1 MQHSIMTMSGHFIK
15 TKKRP
20 LVECLTCPLCDN
32 LLREATTICEC
43 LHTFCKDC
51 IYQKLAEEDTY
62 HCPICNVYL
71 GCLPKEKLRPDN
83 NLQDVRSKIFPL
95 KKKKM
100 KAAENNSLG
109 SAPARRKERS
119 LSSLVIN
126 TPPVSAQAGLSSR
139 TKAVARKAGASRGIG
154 NKVNSGKDVD
164 VALDNSERLDSIERP
179 NKMFIKKQFPQ
190 RNSGSDPSNQI
201 ADDDIKNI
209 TSPES
214 GRQRTGKGTSW
225 EPLAC
230 LAEAANRTE
239 ISQPPLLG
247 LPAIKTEEAEKY
259 RSMKHTNG
267 IKKRGSGPVNVARK
281 KESGKVHPGTN
292 SKIARKLHPTGPER
306 MSISRKQRNVALEN
320 DSSVKYERRSNPVW
334 FALLASE
341 TQAGDNA
348 LPQIPKCY
356 LKVKDG
362 NVPVSYVKKYLVK
375 KLDLKNESEVE
386 ITCCGQPIV
395 PSLSLY
401 SLVEF
406 WIQYAASSD
415 RLSSLQ
421 EMDHERA
428 ESRFNSESRSP
439 TAEEFMM
446 VLIYARKSPRGSS

>member
-1 MQHSIMTMSGHFIK
+1 
-15 TKKRP
+15 
-20 LVECLTCPLCDN
+20 
-32 LLREATTICEC
+32 
-43 LHTFCKDC
+43 CKDC

-71 GCLPKEKLRPDN
+71 GCLPKEKLRLDN

-100 KAAENNSLG
+100 KAPDNISLG

-119 LSSLVIN
+119 LSSLVIS
-126 TPPVSAQAGLSSR
+126 TPPVSAQDGLLMR
-139 TKAVARKAGASRGIG
+139 TKSVARKAAASRGIV
-154 NKVNSGKDVD
+154 NKVNNGRDVEIAQD
-164 VALDNSERLDSIERP
+164 HSERLDSLERP
-179 NKMFIKKQFPQ
+179 DKMFMRRK
-190 RNSGSDPSNQI
+190 RNSGGDPSNQI
-201 ADDDIKNI
+201 IDDDVKNVA
-209 TSPES
+209 SQES
-214 GRQRTGKGTSW
+214 GQKRTGKATSW

-239 ISQPPLLG
+239 TSQMPLLG
-247 LPAIKTEEAEKY
+247 LPAIKTEEADKY
-259 RSMKHTNG
+259 RSIKHANG
-267 IKKRGSGPVNVARK
+267 MKKRGPGPVNAVRK
-281 KESGKVHPGTN
+281 KESDKFHPGPN
-292 SKIARKLHPTGPER
+292 SKISRKLHATGPER
-306 MSISRKQRNVALEN
+306 LSISRKQRSVAVEN
-320 DSSVKYERRSNPVW
+320 ESSIKYERRSNPVW

-341 TQAGDNA
+341 TQVGDNA

-401 SLVEF
+401 CLVEF
-406 WIQYAASSD
+406 WIQYAVSSD

-421 EMDHERA
+421 EIDPERA
-428 ESRFNSESRSP
+428 DSRFNSEMASS